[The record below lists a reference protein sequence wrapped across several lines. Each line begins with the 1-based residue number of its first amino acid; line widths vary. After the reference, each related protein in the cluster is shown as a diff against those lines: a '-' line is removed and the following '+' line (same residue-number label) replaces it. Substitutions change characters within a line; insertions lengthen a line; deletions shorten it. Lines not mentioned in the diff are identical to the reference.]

1 MPLSNL
7 VAAEYACSTRRSAK
21 PMRLRRKSFLLRLCA
36 GATLAL
42 PCFALAGFALAHDFW
57 IQPSAF
63 QVAPGGSTSMSIL
76 VGHGSYR
83 SKSLIEANRITRFER
98 YGPDGRSD
106 RRGELKLGS
115 ATADTALHFGPAGE
129 YMFAL
134 ATNATPSE
142 LPGIR
147 FTDYLKAEGLT
158 PALTAR
164 AQAGMTDAPG
174 RELYSRRAKALI
186 QVGNAGKAS
195 PIATQRIGLSLEL
208 VLERDPYALSPSTDL
223 PVRVYFEGRPLVG
236 GTVKLNN
243 LDFDERPLST
253 QITDAT
259 GRAFFRVPR
268 IGNWQLNVVWT
279 KPIKGNPRADFETT
293 FSSLTFGYPRP
304 QAPRRAK

>member
-1 MPLSNL
+1 MPLQPNSL
-7 VAAEYACSTRRSAK
+7 QRGK
-21 PMRLRRKSFLLRLCA
+21 IWRL
-36 GATLAL
+36 G
-42 PCFALAGFALAHDFW
+42 ALAALTLPGLALAHDFW

-63 QVAPGGSTSMSIL
+63 SVAPGGSTSMSIL

-115 ATADTALHFGPAGE
+115 ATADTTLHFGQAGE

-158 PALTAR
+158 PALTLR
-164 AQAGMTDAPG
+164 AQTGATDAPG

-186 QVGNAGKAS
+186 QVGSAGKAS
-195 PIATQRIGLSLEL
+195 AIATQRIGLSLEL
-208 VLERDPYALSPSTDL
+208 VLERDPYALSASTDL
-223 PVRVYFEGRPLVG
+223 PVRVFFEGKPLAG

-243 LDFDERPLST
+243 LDFDERPLAT
-253 QITDAT
+253 QVTDAT
-259 GRAFFRVPR
+259 GRALFRVPR

-304 QAPRRAK
+304 QAPRR